1 MLRLF
6 RRKQIA
12 GAESTGA
19 KGANPGRFEAPLSP
33 EALLGSPRRQQLL
46 ENIWQRTSLSR
57 NHFSMLY
64 RQPLERYAA
73 LVQLFPA
80 SESHHH
86 AYAGGLLDHGLEI
99 VAYVLKFRQSHLLPI
114 GAPTE
119 TQAAQSEAW
128 TAAAAYAALLHD
140 IGKIAVDLHVEHADG
155 SCWHPWHGP
164 IQQPYRF
171 RFRSDRNYRLHP
183 AAAGLVYNTILS
195 RYVLDWLCEFPEL
208 WAALLNVLAGR
219 PEHAGIL
226 ADLVQKAD
234 QASVA
239 HDMGGDPAKARAAP
253 KTSLQRKLIDG
264 LRFLVREELRINQ
277 PQSSDGWLT
286 ADATWLVSKTVCDKL
301 RAQLLSQGIEGVPQS
316 NATLFDILQEHGIAQ
331 PTPAGRAIW
340 KATVMSAT
348 GWTHSFTFLRVSPA
362 LIWDIETRPPPF
374 QGTVTPD
381 LEGTAREEEK
391 LNDRDQPSEY
401 SDLVATL
408 TKPDVSADAA
418 DLNVVGRDDGRL
430 EFDEAGAY
438 SAESVTPS
446 DVTSKT
452 HDASVPSPEHQASTG
467 VVFFEWL
474 RNAIAARNLKINEP
488 DALVHTVAGTAFVVS
503 PGIFRRFISEHP
515 EYATP
520 SSDSRSSN
528 WGTLQKEFERTRRHK
543 KQHDGRNIWT
553 CEVRGSRRTRRL
565 HGYLL
570 RDGTE
575 LIPTLPPD
583 NHHLSLIVTATSSDH
598 RQAVPTRS
606 EIAQVSDYT
615 DRNWRS

>member
-1 MLRLF
+1 MLGPF
-6 RRKQIA
+6 RRKQRV
-12 GAESTGA
+12 GTEPTSA
-19 KGANPGRFEAPLSP
+19 KGSGADQCRFQSPLPP
-33 EALLGSPRRQQLL
+33 EALLGSPGRQQLL

-57 NHFSMLY
+57 THFLKLY

-119 TQAAQSEAW
+119 TQAAQAEAW

-140 IGKIAVDLHVEHADG
+140 VGKIAVDLHVEVADG

-164 IQQPYRF
+164 IRQPYRF

-183 AAAGLVYNTILS
+183 AAAGLVYHTVLN
-195 RYVLDWLCEFPEL
+195 RYILDWLCEFPEL

-226 ADLVQKAD
+226 GDLVQKAD

-277 PQSSDGWLT
+277 RQGSDGWLS
-286 ADATWLVSKTVCDKL
+286 ADALWLVSKTVCDKL
-301 RAQLLSQGIEGVPQS
+301 RAHLLSQGTEGVPQS
-316 NATLFDILQEHGIAQ
+316 NASLFDILQDHGIAQ

-340 KATVMSAT
+340 KATVMSST
-348 GWTHSFTFLRVSPA
+348 GWTHSFTFLRISPA
-362 LIWDIETRPPPF
+362 LIWDMETRPPPF
-374 QGTVTPD
+374 LGTVTVDPEASTTEANTAND
-381 LEGTAREEEK
+381 QDQISSDIATSILKTEVPAHAPKPQIDIRPAPSDDKTLER
-391 LNDRDQPSEY
+391 
-401 SDLVATL
+401 
-408 TKPDVSADAA
+408 
-418 DLNVVGRDDGRL
+418 
-430 EFDEAGAY
+430 DEAAGEPLALSNASIRMHKP
-438 SAESVTPS
+438 SAPALE
-446 DVTSKT
+446 
-452 HDASVPSPEHQASTG
+452 HEASA

-474 RNAIAARNLKINEP
+474 RDAIASRNLKINEP
-488 DALVHTVAGTAFVVS
+488 DALVHTVGGTAFIVS

-515 EYATP
+515 DYAQRADRV
-520 SSDSRSSN
+520 SAN
-528 WGTLQKEFERTRRHK
+528 WETLQKEFERSRKHK
-543 KQHDGRNIWT
+543 KRQDGRNIWT
-553 CEVRGSRRTRRL
+553 CEVRGARRTRRL

-570 RDGTE
+570 MDGTE
-575 LIPTLPPD
+575 LLPILPPD
-583 NHHLSLIVTATSSDH
+583 NHHLSLIIHDTPSQDG
-598 RQAVPTRS
+598 
-606 EIAQVSDYT
+606 
-615 DRNWRS
+615 